1 MIMTYQQLVDKQ
13 QKEVNEFPL
22 GAAYNKKQFEEMM
35 AKWNLKPTDTDQI
48 TTIMNGVFIRKS
60 DIPAYIE
67 LVNKL
72 HNETQEAIKNDET
85 GEGFVYQMFA
95 YELDNH
101 EYSVTYDLEETLDA
115 LGYTIEDIQ
124 NDRKLSHGLKKALK
138 RYR

>member
-1 MIMTYQQLVDKQ
+1 MTYQQLVDKQ

-101 EYSVTYDLEETLDA
+101 EYSVTYNLEETLDA

>member
-1 MIMTYQQLVDKQ
+1 MTYQQLVDKQ

-85 GEGFVYQMFA
+85 GDGFVYQMFA

>member
-1 MIMTYQQLVDKQ
+1 MTYQQLVDKQ

>member
-1 MIMTYQQLVDKQ
+1 MTYQQLVDKQ

-72 HNETQEAIKNDET
+72 HNETQKAIKNDET
-85 GEGFVYQMFA
+85 GDGFVYQMFA

-101 EYSVTYDLEETLDA
+101 EYSVTYGLEETLDA

>member
-1 MIMTYQQLVDKQ
+1 MTYQQLVDKQ

-85 GEGFVYQMFA
+85 GDGFIYQMFA

-115 LGYTIEDIQ
+115 LGYTIEDIK

-138 RYR
+138 RYK

>member
-1 MIMTYQQLVDKQ
+1 MTYQQLIDKQ

-35 AKWNLKPTDTDQI
+35 AKWNLKPNDTDQI

-85 GEGFVYQMFA
+85 GDGFVYQMFA

>member
-1 MIMTYQQLVDKQ
+1 MTYQQLVDKQ

-67 LVNKL
+67 LVNKF

>member
-1 MIMTYQQLVDKQ
+1 MTYQQLVDKQ

-85 GEGFVYQMFA
+85 GDGFVYQMFA

-115 LGYTIEDIQ
+115 LGYTIEDIK

>member
-1 MIMTYQQLVDKQ
+1 MTYQQLVDKQ

-72 HNETQEAIKNDET
+72 HNETQEAIKNDKT
-85 GEGFVYQMFA
+85 GDGFVYQMFA

-115 LGYTIEDIQ
+115 LGYTIEDIK

>member
-1 MIMTYQQLVDKQ
+1 MTYQQLVDKQ

-48 TTIMNGVFIRKS
+48 TTIMNGVFIRKN

-72 HNETQEAIKNDET
+72 HNETQEAIKNDKT
-85 GEGFVYQMFA
+85 GDGFVYQMFA

-115 LGYTIEDIQ
+115 LGYTIEDIK

>member
-1 MIMTYQQLVDKQ
+1 MTYQQLVDKQ

-85 GEGFVYQMFA
+85 GDGFIYQMFA

-138 RYR
+138 RYK